1 MLYQFLRK
9 IKNQN
14 MIFINFRNYFN
25 TTVNGTYW
33 LDNVQCWGS
42 EPDISAC
49 RHRGMGVHNCKRGLE
64 MAGVVCTNITE
75 ADITKPLLSKASDN
89 QVYNFF

>member
-1 MLYQFLRK
+1 MF
-9 IKNQN
+9 
-14 MIFINFRNYFN
+14 FICRNYFKSN
-25 TTVNGTYW
+25 SKSNYW

-75 ADITKPLLSKASDN
+75 ADITKPLPSKASDD
-89 QVYNFF
+89 QV